1 MKYTRIDEHETTKKK
16 KKKKKKNWNN
26 AIVFY
31 ISKNLC
37 FDKSKKQK
45 QKNDED
51 FEIC

>member
-1 MKYTRIDEHETTKKK
+1 MTYTRIDEHETTKKK
-16 KKKKKKNWNN
+16 KKKIWNN